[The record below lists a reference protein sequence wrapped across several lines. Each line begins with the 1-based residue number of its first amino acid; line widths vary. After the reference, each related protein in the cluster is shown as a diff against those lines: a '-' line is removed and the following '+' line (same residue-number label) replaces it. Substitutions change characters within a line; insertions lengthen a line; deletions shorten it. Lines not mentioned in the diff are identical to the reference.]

1 MGRKLM
7 LISLVALI
15 VCVLLTLF
23 LQYQVYSLMH
33 VNRELRD
40 ANVVEAASLL
50 THSRDLGD
58 ISRRQNETLTTY
70 SAEAESLIRKR
81 EAQERER
88 LRLEEEERNRK
99 DDNPVTN
106 PEKHKYYD
114 PPYEGYRVRPNKKA
128 VDDSYFDDA
137 VFIGNSMVQAQ
148 YMFGGLKN
156 ATYYCIQSVT
166 AYSIMETP
174 MPNEQGVLMLL
185 PDLLKQRQFKKVYIL
200 IGVNE
205 LGILEFVNYMEA
217 YAAFVE
223 QVKELQP
230 DAVIYLQSVLPIAL
244 SRAASEPVLNN
255 FNVSRMNRGIY
266 EVAKRCGVN
275 YLHVNAAYANADGEL
290 PEGWAQ
296 DGVHLLAEHMGP
308 WDDYLRTHT
317 VDENPEAIKDLKFS
331 EPVTP

>member
-1 MGRKLM
+1 MGRKLVIFS
-7 LISLVALI
+7 LISLVL
-15 VCVLLTLF
+15 CVAMTLF
-23 LQYQVYSLMH
+23 LQYQVYSLMDN
-33 VNRELRD
+33 NRQIRD
-40 ANVVEAASLL
+40 ANVVDAATLL
-50 THSRDLGD
+50 DNSRGLGD
-58 ISRRQNETLTTY
+58 VSRRQNETLTGY
-70 SAEAESLIRKR
+70 SEAAANLIRER
-81 EAQERER
+81 QRLERERER
-88 LRLEEEERNRK
+88 LAEEERNRK

-106 PEKHKYYD
+106 PDKHKYFD
-114 PPYEGYRVRPNKKA
+114 PPYEGYRVRPNKEA

-174 MPNEQGVLMLL
+174 MPNEQGIPMLL
-185 PDLLKQRQFKKVYIL
+185 PDLLKQRRFKKVYIL

-205 LGILEFVNYMEA
+205 LGIYEFVHYMEA

-244 SRAASEPVLNN
+244 SRTASEPVLSN

-266 EVAKRCGVN
+266 EVAQKCGVN

-290 PEGWAQ
+290 PEGMAQ
-296 DGVHLLAEHMGP
+296 DGVHLLAEYMRP

-317 VDENPEAIKDLKFS
+317 VDENPEPVKDFKFS
-331 EPVTP
+331 DPVTP